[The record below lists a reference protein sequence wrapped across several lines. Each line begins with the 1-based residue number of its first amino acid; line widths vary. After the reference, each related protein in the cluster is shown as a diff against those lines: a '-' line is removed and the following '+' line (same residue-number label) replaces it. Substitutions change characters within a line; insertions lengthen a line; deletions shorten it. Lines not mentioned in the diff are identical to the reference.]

1 MGVFLPLILTS
12 QRACLARFAGSLPEP
27 GDLYSAAN
35 SKLGKYGKVKFPS
48 RLRKLSLRSR
58 VTLLFLATGLLASL
72 LLSAVSYVSARS
84 YLLERRTEIVERQ
97 SFNNAQLIRTQLRT
111 RRSQAFELISGIRTE
126 QNGFSVLHL
135 APEDLYFS
143 QDIRYT
149 QQVFPPQL
157 VASTLAG
164 ATSRQRFS
172 VDGQPYMAVG
182 VYIAEINAAYFEA
195 FPLTNE
201 QRTLNAIGS
210 ALFLGIII
218 AGALSSL
225 GGVWASRRLMKPL
238 ERVSEAASEIADGG
252 LDARL
257 DQEDDP
263 DLSRLVASFNGMA
276 DAVQTRI
283 EREAR
288 FASDVSHEL
297 RSPIT
302 ALAAAVEVLDARR
315 ADLSDRTQQA
325 LDVVVSQI
333 RRFDQMVLDLLE
345 LSRLDVGITDLNRE
359 ETDLAPLI
367 TRIAG
372 RYGIDDIIIE
382 VAPNSDGLASV
393 DKKRFERI
401 MANLLDNA
409 RIHGGGVS
417 RVTIEVG
424 ERQATRIA
432 VEDNGPGVTH
442 NERAR
447 IFERFAR
454 GSAGRSRSG
463 GTGLGL
469 ALVAEHARAHN
480 GLAWVEDSPN
490 GGARFVVEFPEVES

>member
-1 MGVFLPLILTS
+1 VPS
-12 QRACLARFAGSLPEP
+12 LARFAGLLPEP
-27 GDLYSAAN
+27 GDLHSAAN
-35 SKLGKYGKVKFPS
+35 SKLGKDRYVQVPS

-72 LLSAVSYVSARS
+72 SLSAVSYVSARS

-149 QQVFPPQL
+149 QQVFPPEL

-172 VDGQPYMAVG
+172 IDGQPYIAVG
-182 VYIAEINAAYFEA
+182 VYIAEINATYFEA

-263 DLSRLVASFNGMA
+263 DLSRLVASFNG
-276 DAVQTRI
+276 
-283 EREAR
+283 
-288 FASDVSHEL
+288 
-297 RSPIT
+297 
-302 ALAAAVEVLDARR
+302 RR
-315 ADLSDRTQQA
+315 QS
-325 LDVVVSQI
+325 
-333 RRFDQMVLDLLE
+333 
-345 LSRLDVGITDLNRE
+345 
-359 ETDLAPLI
+359 
-367 TRIAG
+367 
-372 RYGIDDIIIE
+372 
-382 VAPNSDGLASV
+382 
-393 DKKRFERI
+393 
-401 MANLLDNA
+401 
-409 RIHGGGVS
+409 
-417 RVTIEVG
+417 
-424 ERQATRIA
+424 
-432 VEDNGPGVTH
+432 
-442 NERAR
+442 
-447 IFERFAR
+447 
-454 GSAGRSRSG
+454 
-463 GTGLGL
+463 
-469 ALVAEHARAHN
+469 
-480 GLAWVEDSPN
+480 
-490 GGARFVVEFPEVES
+490 